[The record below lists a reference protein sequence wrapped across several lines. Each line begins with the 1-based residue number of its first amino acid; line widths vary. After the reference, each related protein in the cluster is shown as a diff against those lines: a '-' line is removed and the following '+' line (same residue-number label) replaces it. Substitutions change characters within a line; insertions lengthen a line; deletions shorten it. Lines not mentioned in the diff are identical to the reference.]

1 MSSLESRI
9 RDLKDSEV
17 QEKVSKRIN
26 EFERIGNKSDERW
39 FSELSFC
46 VLTAN
51 SSAQLGI
58 DIQEELGS
66 EGFIELS
73 PSELQDKLEELGHRF
88 YRTRAEYIVENR
100 EFSDRIKEIITGY
113 SYSREA
119 REWLVENVM
128 GIGYK
133 EGSHFLRNVG
143 YENVMIVDRHILRI
157 LCDECVIDE
166 EPNTLTKKRY
176 LNIEERVEEL
186 AERTD
191 ISLAEIDLYLWYLE
205 TGKILK

>member
-9 RDLKDSEV
+9 ENLKSSEV
-17 QEKVSKRIN
+17 EEEVNKRID
-26 EFERIGNKSDERW
+26 EFEMIGCEGDERW

-58 DIQEELGS
+58 DIQEEMGS
-66 EGFIELS
+66 RGFIDLPLS
-73 PSELQDKLEELGHRF
+73 DLRDRLEELGHRF
-88 YRTRAEYIVENR
+88 YNTRAEYIVENR
-100 EFSDRIKEIITGY
+100 EFSDNIKSIVT
-113 SYSREA
+113 SFSSSRAA

-143 YENVMIVDRHILRI
+143 YGNVMIVDRHILRI
-157 LCDECVIDE
+157 LCRECILEE

-176 LNIEERVEEL
+176 LNIEEKVEDL
-186 AERTD
+186 ADRTNL
-191 ISLAEIDLYLWYLE
+191 SLAEVDLYLWYIE